1 MPIRD
6 SPMRPRS
13 AGKGTGTKGM
23 CRKNAAPLLLLETSQ
38 LLLRRHEQSTFSSRR
53 PWPDTRVQHRLKVS
67 TVYFSGERHL
77 VFDSDFGFAGGRVYG
92 DPLYDVET
100 AGLDE
105 NFSLYVR

>member
-1 MPIRD
+1 M
-6 SPMRPRS
+6 
-13 AGKGTGTKGM
+13 
-23 CRKNAAPLLLLETSQ
+23 
-38 LLLRRHEQSTFSSRR
+38 
-53 PWPDTRVQHRLKVS
+53 QHRLKVS